1 MLVSYG
7 PILAEYLI
15 MTDLTIDKFIEN
27 IAANLAAFKEYLA
40 RYLNLESGATDGK
53 ELWFRFIQFIY
64 NKCAWFYY

>member
-53 ELWFRFIQFIY
+53 EL
-64 NKCAWFYY
+64 